1 MSSSPDRWIADR
13 MRHIEASGIR
23 KVFELTKSLKDPVN
37 LSIGQPHFD
46 VPEPIKAAAEAAI
59 DRGANGYVVT
69 QGIAE
74 LRQKIHDRVRKGLP
88 HPDRETLVT
97 SGTSGGLT
105 VALCCTVNPGDE
117 VILFDPYFVS
127 YPHLVNLAGGK
138 PVLVDTYPDFHID
151 LDKVRAALTPRT
163 KVIIVNSPGNPTG
176 VLLRREELRDL
187 ALLAK
192 ERGILLLSDEI
203 YSAFCYDG
211 DFSSPAEF
219 NDDVLVFDGFSKAYG
234 MTGWRLGYAHGPRAI
249 IEEMTKLQQFTF
261 VCAPSIVQ
269 HAGIAAL
276 DFDFSPHVTDY
287 HRKRDRLYEALK
299 SRYELTKPGGAFYMF
314 PKAPWGTA
322 SEFVTEAIRNNLL
335 IIPGKTFSN
344 RDTHFRLSFSVDDPT
359 LDRGIEI
366 LNRLARR

>member
-1 MSSSPDRWIADR
+1 
-13 MRHIEASGIR
+13 
-23 KVFELTKSLKDPVN
+23 
-37 LSIGQPHFD
+37 
-46 VPEPIKAAAEAAI
+46 
-59 DRGANGYVVT
+59 
-69 QGIAE
+69 
-74 LRQKIHDRVRKGLP
+74 
-88 HPDRETLVT
+88 
-97 SGTSGGLT
+97 
-105 VALCCTVNPGDE
+105 
-117 VILFDPYFVS
+117 
-127 YPHLVNLAGGK
+127 
-138 PVLVDTYPDFHID
+138 
-151 LDKVRAALTPRT
+151 
-163 KVIIVNSPGNPTG
+163 